1 MNFKETWENVIS
13 VLETNKAAIDMN
25 VASPDIAAFDYSEIS
40 SNKAIRVNCA
50 VDDEL
55 MPSELSANNNYCTVL
70 IFVVCAANTYIE
82 AKSRATHIALKVR
95 KIVHSSLNP
104 ASAVKISDFDEAA
117 TNKSV
122 VLVSFQKYIGDI

>member
-13 VLETNKAAIDMN
+13 VLETNKASIDMN
-25 VASPDIAAFDYSEIS
+25 EANPDISAFDYTEIS

-55 MPSELSANNNYCTVL
+55 TPSELSASNNYCTVL
-70 IFVVCAANTYIE
+70 IFIVCASNTYIE
-82 AKSRATHIALKVR
+82 AKSRATQIALKVR
-95 KIVHSSLNP
+95 KVVHSELKP
-104 ASAVKISDFDEAA
+104 AGAIKVSDFDEAA